1 MTWLDRGLVVSNSG
15 FATLLSH
22 FQGAILTKFYDY
34 AIWLGLTLK
43 LLSTKIKIQ
52 EKKKI
57 IL

>member
-1 MTWLDRGLVVSNSG
+1 MQLDRGLVVSNSG

-52 EKKKI
+52 EKKI